1 MTTIKS
7 CQSSKTHHN
16 ISKTS
21 NHRIDSNIEK
31 QKCQGQG
38 TVENFHV
45 TTRLQLF
52 SLSSPIC
59 IAFHLE
65 NACLCQTE
73 AHVKIKTVWIKSK
86 ESSRIWFYDGWNDL
100 QVQWGLLK
108 QFETLDMRNMT
119 WLYILSTNPDIRTIQ
134 HCVPWTIHSQCLL
147 AGISS
152 IQQQLHAPD
161 SALSLRNALR
171 ATCATAPAFETCCF
185 EIVFIPQVKDTFPA
199 KCATTPSPAE
209 PHQNKA
215 YQTLHRHTN
224 H

>member
-1 MTTIKS
+1 MSGSRNRRELSRNNQAPTL
-7 CQSSKTHHN
+7 QFEFPDL
-16 ISKTS
+16 
-21 NHRIDSNIEK
+21 HRLPPRERMPVSR
-31 QKCQGQG
+31 G
-38 TVENFHV
+38 TCEN
-45 TTRLQLF
+45 Q
-52 SLSSPIC
+52 
-59 IAFHLE
+59 
-65 NACLCQTE
+65 NQ
-73 AHVKIKTVWIKSK
+73 
-86 ESSRIWFYDGWNDL
+86 RIFTNMGLWWNDL
-100 QVQWGLLK
+100 QVQWGLVR
-108 QFETLDMRNMT
+108 QLDMRKMT

-171 ATCATAPAFETCCF
+171 ARCATAPAFETCCF

-224 H
+224 HI